1 MKQWVRQKTSS
12 WIVGI
17 KSPKSVITVN
27 ENGSNTSSNKLMSD
41 WGRKQSL
48 RMYF

>member
-1 MKQWVRQKTSS
+1 MEQIENVEK
-12 WIVGI
+12 
-17 KSPKSVITVN
+17 KSVITLN
-27 ENGSNTSSNKLMSD
+27 ENVSNTSSNKLMSD